1 MEMIRRLVGYL
12 EGPERR
18 RLRWFAVLCFLTPA
32 ANLFS
37 VSMLI
42 PVFEETFGAGASPE
56 LLLRVVWLALL
67 LMVVGLFELL
77 KSRASS
83 VLVADVAHRWSVKI
97 YELYCC
103 EELQDH
109 NEKGPVEAINGVR
122 GDVTVCAGL
131 ITTYMDLVVDAI
143 TLAAYFVIITYIAG
157 WVGVASCLLILAMM
171 LLLFLRK
178 RIGMRLFGDRMRVLK
193 LRADGLVSTAYGSY
207 RELRIDNRRENLIR
221 QYRQANGAYTQVQ
234 KEFALMQNLQGIL
247 LQNVMQAAL
256 FLFLAL
262 VLALGVDLAALLAEA
277 VLYLTLLVRMIPNA
291 KRSVAAL
298 TTIQYGTRYYEAIC
312 RELERYREMKA
323 REAERAGLR
332 QKRVTL
338 DRGIRVEGLT
348 FRYPGGENILEN
360 ASVAFPAGSSV
371 AIIGLSG
378 AGKSTFLDLM
388 LGLLRPQ
395 AGSVWY
401 DDYDIVA
408 GADSQGPCRASIGE
422 VVSYIP
428 QTIFLNNGTVRDNV
442 VFMAGERD
450 DERVI
455 ECLKCA
461 QVWEDVK
468 RMPQGLDTMIGQ
480 NGTVISGGQRQ
491 RIALARALYK
501 DFCILIM
508 DEATAAL
515 DLETEKAVMDSI
527 SQLRGRR
534 TLLMVTHH
542 PALADACQE
551 IYRMEGK
558 GFVKVR

>member
-178 RIGMRLFGDRMRVLK
+178 RIGMRL
-193 LRADGLVSTAYGSY
+193 Y
-207 RELRIDNRRENLIR
+207 R
-221 QYRQANGAYTQVQ
+221 
-234 KEFALMQNLQGIL
+234 
-247 LQNVMQAAL
+247 
-256 FLFLAL
+256 
-262 VLALGVDLAALLAEA
+262 
-277 VLYLTLLVRMIPNA
+277 
-291 KRSVAAL
+291 
-298 TTIQYGTRYYEAIC
+298 
-312 RELERYREMKA
+312 
-323 REAERAGLR
+323 
-332 QKRVTL
+332 
-338 DRGIRVEGLT
+338 
-348 FRYPGGENILEN
+348 
-360 ASVAFPAGSSV
+360 
-371 AIIGLSG
+371 
-378 AGKSTFLDLM
+378 
-388 LGLLRPQ
+388 
-395 AGSVWY
+395 
-401 DDYDIVA
+401 
-408 GADSQGPCRASIGE
+408 
-422 VVSYIP
+422 
-428 QTIFLNNGTVRDNV
+428 
-442 VFMAGERD
+442 
-450 DERVI
+450 
-455 ECLKCA
+455 
-461 QVWEDVK
+461 
-468 RMPQGLDTMIGQ
+468 
-480 NGTVISGGQRQ
+480 
-491 RIALARALYK
+491 
-501 DFCILIM
+501 
-508 DEATAAL
+508 
-515 DLETEKAVMDSI
+515 
-527 SQLRGRR
+527 
-534 TLLMVTHH
+534 
-542 PALADACQE
+542 
-551 IYRMEGK
+551 
-558 GFVKVR
+558 